1 MNLYFSMYGACL
13 SGEYRHAQ
21 NVMKSLGLTY
31 KDCECH
37 PIGDCWFFF
46 DVEGDISNLPSF
58 IYEKHNLKRFSE
70 YREDKPQPVKSNVV
84 NIKRQQFESFD
95 VDKVKISINGIEIAG
110 FLEGSILTV
119 GDK

>member
-1 MNLYFSMYGACL
+1 MYGACL

-46 DVEGDISNLPSF
+46 DVKGGVSNLPDF
-58 IYEKHNLKRFSE
+58 IHEDNNLKRTSE
-70 YREDKPQPVKSNVV
+70 YTED
-84 NIKRQQFESFD
+84 RQRPTNSGVTNAERLLTGPSD
-95 VDKVKISINGIEIAG
+95 VDKIKISINGIEITG
-110 FLEGSILTV
+110 FLEDSILTV